1 MVSTTC
7 LTPAKRT
14 FEAERLELIG
24 SLERTHFWFVARRA
38 LVLHL
43 LERHGQRNASVV
55 VEVGCGTG
63 LLAATLA
70 EEGRRVVATDL
81 RPEGLLRLR
90 KAGVSAWP
98 VQSSATA
105 LPVSEGTADVVLAL
119 DVFEHVDDEAAIGE
133 VVRVLKPGGTLVI
146 TVPAMPSLWSARD
159 EEAGHLRRYTRRTLV
174 DLIRQAGLELVDIRF
189 YQFLLLPFVVLTR
202 VLGKRWGGTQ
212 RAEERPGGLV
222 NRVCLV
228 VNRFEVALSDVVAWP
243 LGSSLAAVAR
253 KPVPS

>member
-1 MVSTTC
+1 M
-7 LTPAKRT
+7 TPAKRT
-14 FEAERLELIG
+14 FKAERLEMIG

-43 LERHGQRNASVV
+43 LARYSHRNSSVV
-55 VEVGCGTG
+55 VDVGCGTG
-63 LLAATLA
+63 LLAAALA
-70 EEGRRVVATDL
+70 RRGDRVVALDF
-81 RPEGLLRLR
+81 RPEGLRRLEPSGL
-90 KAGVSAWP
+90 ALWP
-98 VQSSATA
+98 VQSSATD
-105 LPVSEGTADVVLAL
+105 LPLEAGTADVVLAL

-133 VVRVLKPGGTLVI
+133 AVRVLKPGGTLVI